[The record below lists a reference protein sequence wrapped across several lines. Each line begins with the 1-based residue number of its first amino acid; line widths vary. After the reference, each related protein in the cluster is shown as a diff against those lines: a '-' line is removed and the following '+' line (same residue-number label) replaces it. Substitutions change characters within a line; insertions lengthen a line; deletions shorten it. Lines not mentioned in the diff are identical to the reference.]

1 MKVALA
7 WAFAL
12 AAFGAI
18 FSAIVH
24 ERIAAMSDVGS
35 EPKDRQLQDD
45 NEVEEDDDD
54 QISFQLKMYW
64 EEGYRWQE
72 ETFERKWCLEC
83 NGACSPGTLLEIQT
97 CDGSSKQRF
106 VYEEV
111 PGSGGGRLKP
121 RNRQDL
127 CWTRQGAQ
135 VHELEPCDLNCR
147 QIILGIRYEGRFE
160 MHPNGLPLDCLEQH
174 HHPRAGEVVRAK
186 DCIESRDDDT
196 SYWVMIDKKGGNYSD
211 FVEEE
216 EFLRG
221 NTTISDFGND
231 FCDEDNKCSICQ
243 GGCDRDRDCQDGLE
257 CMTRD
262 GNETVPGCEGADLEE
277 NDGLNVCYDPIGNY
291 TLSPTVAPT
300 TSPAP
305 TPVVPT
311 SPPVELYGDCEFSY
325 PSAAPSPYPTEYPS
339 QSPSM
344 TPTLRPSNAPSQ
356 APSLSAVPTSSPMPS
371 LAPTY
376 EGFCKPDEN
385 GMFGEEASNA
395 AVVNY
400 KYELVTDPS
409 QDFDVKQIVSLV
421 SQSIVQCVLPTL
433 FSDECNEAPVDT
445 RHQRRLRYATLYDPT
460 GASTDNESIL
470 DGVNCTAI
478 FDEAYDCS
486 VINANMIVYTN
497 RNETYDDLLLPI
509 IKESTEE
516 GALNNVHPAIVNI
529 TFVNQ
534 TASGGN
540 LASSGGSSSG
550 IQNPA
555 WFALIGIG
563 VVAIVAG
570 FVVWKN
576 RKEKQAS
583 GSQIAEVA
591 PQSNMSKAVPIETSE
606 KNQASFTPA
615 AQNIMVEEP
624 VSQDITFEID
634 SD

>member
-1 MKVALA
+1 
-7 WAFAL
+7 
-12 AAFGAI
+12 
-18 FSAIVH
+18 
-24 ERIAAMSDVGS
+24 
-35 EPKDRQLQDD
+35 
-45 NEVEEDDDD
+45 
-54 QISFQLKMYW
+54 
-64 EEGYRWQE
+64 
-72 ETFERKWCLEC
+72 
-83 NGACSPGTLLEIQT
+83 
-97 CDGSSKQRF
+97 
-106 VYEEV
+106 
-111 PGSGGGRLKP
+111 
-121 RNRQDL
+121 
-127 CWTRQGAQ
+127 
-135 VHELEPCDLNCR
+135 
-147 QIILGIRYEGRFE
+147 
-160 MHPNGLPLDCLEQH
+160 
-174 HHPRAGEVVRAK
+174 
-186 DCIESRDDDT
+186 
-196 SYWVMIDKKGGNYSD
+196 MIDKKGGNYSD

-421 SQSIVQCVLPTL
+421 SQSIVQSVLPTL

-445 RHQRRLRYATLYDPT
+445 RHKRRLRYATLYDPT

-497 RNETYDDLLLPI
+497 GNETYDDLLLPI

-591 PQSNMSKAVPIETSE
+591 PQSIMSKAVPIETSE

-615 AQNIMVEEP
+615 AQNVMVEEP